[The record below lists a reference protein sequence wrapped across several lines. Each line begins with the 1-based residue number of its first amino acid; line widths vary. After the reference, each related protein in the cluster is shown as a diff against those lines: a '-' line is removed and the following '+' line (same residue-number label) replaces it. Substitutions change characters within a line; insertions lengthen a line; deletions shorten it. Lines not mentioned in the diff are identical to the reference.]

1 MKFLNPI
8 EVRDHINQLWER
20 DYDLLDIVFGNIFPN
35 MERNFEVK
43 STGAEIFFIENL
55 IVTPNRFRPESKG
68 MGGSDKNFLHQHT
81 AIYTQILN
89 ISNQI
94 SLLGKEYNKAGSREL
109 SSVNS
114 PLKELKDSKENKDN
128 KDNKDKNSNKKKRK
142 ASIDIS
148 QANEKNEKKEQDLK
162 EKNSKEIFAKW
173 IELQDAVNHLIDAS
187 KASKKSDQETTG
199 IRQLLERKEGIFR
212 MKMMG
217 KRVNYAGR
225 SVISPDP
232 FIRADEVG
240 IPLVIATNITY
251 PEIVTDFNKE
261 FLKSLILNG
270 AFKWP
275 GNLHY

>member
-35 MERNFEVK
+35 KERNFEVK